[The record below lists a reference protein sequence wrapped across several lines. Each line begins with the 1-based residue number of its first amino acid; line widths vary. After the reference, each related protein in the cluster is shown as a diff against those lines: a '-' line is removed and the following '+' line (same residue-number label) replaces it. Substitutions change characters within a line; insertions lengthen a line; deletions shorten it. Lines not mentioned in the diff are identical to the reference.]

1 MKRRVV
7 ITGMGATTPI
17 GASVAES
24 LESLKAGRGGVRFMP
39 EFDRMKDMQGR
50 LGAPV
55 EGVDLLKHY
64 DRKVRRT
71 MGRVALLALHATE
84 QAVDQAKLDE
94 ALFDSGRAGVAY
106 GSTSGSSSELER
118 FSGPLMLE
126 GSMRGLQSN
135 AFLRFMAHTCA
146 ANLAKHY
153 RLKGRV
159 ASTCTAC
166 TSGSQ
171 AIGEGYEL
179 IRAGTQDVMICGGAE
194 ELHYTTAVTFDLLM
208 ATSVHFND
216 SPDES
221 PRPFDRRRDGLVVGE
236 AAGTL
241 VLEEL
246 EHARARGA
254 EILGE
259 VLGYAS
265 NCDGGHMTSPD
276 PEGMRAVI
284 ELALADAHIAPNEV
298 GYVNAHA
305 TGTLVG
311 DIAESQATFQV
322 FGGKVPV
329 SSLKGFVGHT
339 LGACGAIEAAW
350 CLGALRDGFLPA
362 GKNLDEVDP
371 ECAPL
376 DYVRECRDTTE
387 RVFVSNN
394 FAFGGI
400 NTSMVIR
407 VGEPLDAGAEGSQ
420 QG

>member
-1 MKRRVV
+1 M
-7 ITGMGATTPI
+7 ITGSGVITPI
-17 GASVAES
+17 GASVPES

-39 EFDRMKDMQGR
+39 EFDHVKDLHGR

-84 QAVDQAKLDE
+84 QAVAEAGLDPP
-94 ALFDSGRAGVAY
+94 LLTSGRAGVAY
-106 GSTSGSSSELER
+106 GSTSGSSSELEG
-118 FSGPLMLE
+118 FSGPLLLE
-126 GSMRGLQSN
+126 GSMRGLKSN

-153 RLKGRV
+153 AITGRV

-166 TSGSQ
+166 TSGAQ

-179 IRAGTQDVMICGGAE
+179 VRAGIQDVMICGGAE
-194 ELHYTTAVTFDLLM
+194 ELHYITAVTFDLLM
-208 ATSVHFND
+208 ATSIHFNAA
-216 SPDES
+216 PDES
-221 PRPFDRRRDGLVVGE
+221 PRPFDERRDGLVVGE

-246 EHARARGA
+246 DHARARGA
-254 EILGE
+254 SVLGE

-265 NCDGGHMTSPD
+265 CCDGGHMTAPD
-276 PEGMRAVI
+276 PAGMRAVM
-284 ELALADAHIAPNEV
+284 ELSLADAGIAAEDV
-298 GYVNAHA
+298 GYVNAHG
-305 TGTLVG
+305 TGTPVG
-311 DIAESQATFQV
+311 DLAESRATYEV
-322 FGGKVPV
+322 FGGGVPV

-350 CLGALRDGFLPA
+350 SLGALTRGFLPA
-362 GKNLDEVDP
+362 GKNLDRVDP
-371 ECAPL
+371 ACAPL
-376 DYVRECRDTTE
+376 DYLRECRATTE

-400 NTSMVIR
+400 NTSLVIR
-407 VGEPLDAGAEGSQ
+407 VGEPEARELGS
-420 QG
+420 G